1 MDHAG
6 LSPRMPQSSPRSGQ
20 SPRHGALSPTAE
32 IIATTALPAWLSN
45 PKRVCNDPPIME
57 TPGAEGEATM
67 YNIPV
72 GRMIRVLQNLKAKPF
87 ETIDM
92 VGEELL
98 SHAVSSEPVDA
109 EYIARRV
116 DEFYA
121 EVEKILKQD
130 EEGKD
135 ADADEEADD
144 DDDDDDDDEDDE
156 EDELDE
162 AEAAEEEEA
171 LLLSRVSGEDF
182 FDRAKYRREIR
193 RKQEVRQQECEQED
207 DRRKRPRDDFDGPSR
222 RSPLRPSSSLSNTR
236 GAVSCRHFEN
246 GFCRFGQSCKFLH
259 EAPNGAKRR

>member
-1 MDHAG
+1 
-6 LSPRMPQSSPRSGQ
+6 
-20 SPRHGALSPTAE
+20 
-32 IIATTALPAWLSN
+32 
-45 PKRVCNDPPIME
+45 
-57 TPGAEGEATM
+57 M

-72 GRMIRVLQNLKAKPF
+72 GRMIRVLKNLKPKPF

-121 EVEKILKQD
+121 EIEKILEQE
-130 EEGKD
+130 EEGED
-135 ADADEEADD
+135 ADADEDADD

-182 FDRAKYRREIR
+182 FDRAMYRREIR
-193 RKQEVRQQECEQED
+193 RKQEVRQHESEQED
-207 DRRKRPRDDFDGPSR
+207 DRRKRPRDDSDGPSR
-222 RSPLRPSSSLSNTR
+222 RSRLSPIRPSSSLSDTR
-236 GAVSCRHFEN
+236 GAVPCRHFEK
-246 GFCRFGQSCKFLH
+246 GFCRLGQSCKFLH
-259 EAPNGAKRR
+259 EAPNRAKRR